1 MSRILRRPM
10 FRGGKVDSRGT
21 GITSGLDRPGYAN
34 GPDPST
40 KVVTGRDIVNQAKQK
55 QGFVGSPVYQL
66 GQGVYEY
73 GLKPAANLANIGANY
88 LTGLFGYPD
97 AFPVVP
103 PSESNI
109 FVPKALNKIPV
120 SGSTSKVGIM
130 NDANASEITPSKA
143 LSDEEMQKIFDSE
156 EFKSQAEQD
165 EEAQSTDVQKLIDEA
180 NKNEFK
186 GKGDPDSITLSDA
199 EKAKQ
204 AKQEYAELLG
214 LEKARMQDAYDM
226 LIRFGGAKG
235 TNFRE
240 VAQDFLA
247 SEAKAGPSRTEK
259 IKEAAGTLAIKE
271 QIENR
276 QMDKKIAAALAK
288 AGTSQTDMT
297 RIIAILSD
305 PKSSPAAKAV
315 ALQKADLQPTLNSH
329 LGYLRSNKGVSLNAN
344 DVEGFIKI
352 YKGDNYKG
360 KLISGAKNGVYFSPK
375 NKTLYTF
382 DANGQQ
388 IDAEVLNY

>member
-1 MSRILRRPM
+1 MSKILRRPM

-34 GPDPST
+34 GPDPNT
-40 KVVTGRDIVNQAKQK
+40 KVVTGRDIVNQARQK

-109 FVPKALNKIPV
+109 FVPKALDKIPV
-120 SGSTSKVGIM
+120 SKSTSKIGGM
-130 NDANASEITPSKA
+130 GDANASEITPSKT
-143 LSDEEMQKIFDSE
+143 LNDEEMQKIFDSE

-165 EEAQSTDVQKLIDEA
+165 EEAQSADVQKLIDEA

-186 GKGDPDSITLSDA
+186 GKGDSDSITLSDA

-204 AKQEYAELLG
+204 EYAQLLG

-226 LIRFGGAKG
+226 LIRFGAAKG
-235 TNFRE
+235 KDFRE

-271 QIENR
+271 AIETKQLN
-276 QMDKKIAAALAK
+276 KKIAAALAK
-288 AGTSQTDMT
+288 GEGSTDFT
-297 RIIAILSD
+297 RMVKMLKDPSLDRRTKSIIIAKMGWQPSLESQINKLKQEGSVTSATIDEIAGIYIPNYQGILTPS
-305 PKSSPAAKAV
+305 AKT
-315 ALQKADLQPTLNSH
+315 D
-329 LGYLRSNKGVSLNAN
+329 
-344 DVEGFIKI
+344 
-352 YKGDNYKG
+352 
-360 KLISGAKNGVYFSPK
+360 GVYLDTTGK
-375 NKTLYTF
+375 KLVTLQG
-382 DANGQQ
+382 GQVTGTQ
-388 IDAEVLNY
+388 PIKY

>member
-34 GPDPST
+34 GPDPNT
-40 KVVTGRDIVNQAKQK
+40 KVVTGRDIVNQARQK

-73 GLKPAANLANIGANY
+73 GLKPAANLANMGANY

-109 FVPKALNKIPV
+109 FVPKALDKIPV
-120 SGSTSKVGIM
+120 SKSTSKIGGIG
-130 NDANASEITPSKA
+130 DANASEITPSKT

-165 EEAQSTDVQKLIDEA
+165 EEAQSADVQKLIDEA
-180 NKNEFK
+180 SKNEFK
-186 GKGDPDSITLSDA
+186 GKGDSDSITLSDA

-204 AKQEYAELLG
+204 EYAQLLG

-226 LIRFGGAKG
+226 LIRFGAAKG
-235 TNFRE
+235 KDFRE

-259 IKEAAGTLAIKE
+259 IKEAAGTLAVKE
-271 QIENR
+271 KIEGKAL
-276 QMDKKIAAALAK
+276 DKKIAAALAK

-352 YKGDNYKG
+352 YKGNNYKG
-360 KLISGAKNGVYFSPK
+360 KLTSGAKNGIYFSPK